1 MTHYDHNMTPYYK
14 KATHFDYTIL
24 RPNPKSLTEG
34 KNRLWHKVDS
44 GIGLRSTLMELP
56 MVNVLEST
64 LASTYGEVI
73 VNYGIGSHPILQVF
87 LWIRPQHAHA
97 Q

>member
-1 MTHYDHNMTPYYK
+1 MTHYDHNMTPYHK

-34 KNRLWHKVDS
+34 KNTLWYKVDS
-44 GIGLRSTLMELP
+44 GIGLPL
-56 MVNVLEST
+56 VNVLEST
-64 LASTYGEVI
+64 LASTYGGVI
-73 VNYGIGSHPILQVF
+73 VNYGTCRVTYTRFFFGFGLSTAP
-87 LWIRPQHAHA
+87 A